1 MDLTLRPQQVVRFFS
16 WIVVLLTLAHLGGL
30 FSTFV
35 LGYDNIFGI
44 IPMFTL
50 NREQNIPAFY
60 ATLTLLFCG
69 LLLAIIAYG
78 KRKSHGAYFYHW
90 AVLSGLFIFLSVDEW
105 LAIHEGLTRP
115 LRSALNTGGYL
126 FYAWVIP
133 YGLGLVVLGLIYL
146 RFFANLPRKT
156 LALFGI
162 AFLVFVSG
170 AIGMEM
176 IGGPIDWQFGRD
188 SPPYALVS
196 TIEEVL
202 EMGGVVIFIYA
213 LLAYITNEFDQ
224 VHITI
229 SS

>member
-1 MDLTLRPQQVVRFFS
+1 MDLVLRPKQVLRFFI
-16 WIVVLLTLAHLGGL
+16 WIVILLTLAHLGGL

-35 LGYDNIFGI
+35 LGYDRIFGI
-44 IPMFTL
+44 IPMFAL
-50 NREQNIPAFY
+50 NREQNVPAFY

-90 AVLSGLFIFLSVDEW
+90 AVLAGLFIFLSVDEG

-133 YGLGLVVLGLIYL
+133 YALGLVVLGLVYFK
-146 RFFANLPRKT
+146 FFASLPRKT
-156 LALFGI
+156 LILFGI
-162 AFLVFVSG
+162 AFLIFVSG
-170 AIGMEM
+170 AIGMELL
-176 IGGPIDWQFGRD
+176 GGPIDWQYGRD

-202 EMGGVVIFIYA
+202 EMSGVVIFIYA
-213 LLAYITNEFDQ
+213 LLAYITSEFDR
-224 VHITI
+224 VRISI